1 MIAHVTLAGVTNV
14 PELELNEDESRTL
27 AKGIVPVLDQFD
39 FVPDPK
45 IAAVIGLIA
54 ASAKVYGPRA
64 YLIRARLKMEA
75 ERAQAER
82 DAAMRN
88 VTPGFPG
95 TN

>member
-1 MIAHVTLAGVTNV
+1 MLMIVHTTLAGVTNT

-27 AKGIVPVLDQFD
+27 AAGIVPVLDQFD

-64 YLIRARLKMEA
+64 YLIRARLNAEKDAKMK
-75 ERAQAER
+75 
-82 DAAMRN
+82 N

-95 TN
+95 L